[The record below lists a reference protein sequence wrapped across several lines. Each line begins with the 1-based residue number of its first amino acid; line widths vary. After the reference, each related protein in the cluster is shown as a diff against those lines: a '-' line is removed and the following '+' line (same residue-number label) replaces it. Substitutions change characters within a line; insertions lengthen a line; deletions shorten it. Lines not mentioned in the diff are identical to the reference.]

1 MAFAPASLILTNNY
15 SPLNEALALAK
26 GMSMKSRILI
36 TILGIAFLASC
47 SSILS
52 QNTGKKTQS
61 SSLMDFLYPDETS
74 RSEHKPE
81 MPVLKLPVKVGLA
94 FVPSKNWQNDGIH
107 GKDQVELLETVKK
120 SFLKYDYIDHIEI
133 IPSTYLNGGE
143 GFSTLEQVGR
153 LYDVDVMALVSYD
166 QVSQSLENNA
176 ALLYW
181 TIVGMY
187 IIPGNENSIQTF
199 VDTAVFD
206 IKSKK
211 MLFRAP
217 GINKIE
223 KRTTAVGIDETL
235 SEKSLEGFE
244 LAVTDMTVNLDAEL
258 ARFKTRVKEEKI
270 AKVEHREGF
279 SGGGSMGYSLL
290 VLVFIVLTRKYV
302 LKKGQC

>member
-1 MAFAPASLILTNNY
+1 
-15 SPLNEALALAK
+15 
-26 GMSMKSRILI
+26 MKSRII
-36 TILGIAFLASC
+36 IIILGIAFLASC
-47 SSILS
+47 GSILS

-74 RSEHKPE
+74 RAEHTPE
-81 MPVLKLPVKVGLA
+81 IPVLKLPVKVGLA
-94 FVPSKNWQNDGIH
+94 FVPSKNWQRDGIH
-107 GKDQVELLETVKK
+107 SKDQIELLEKVKK
-120 SFLKYDYIDHIEI
+120 SFLKYDYIDRIEV
-133 IPSTYLNGGE
+133 IPSTYLQGGNG
-143 GFSTLEQVGR
+143 FTTLEQVAR

-166 QVSQSLENNA
+166 QVTQSLENNA

-217 GINKIE
+217 GINKLE
-223 KRTTAVGIDETL
+223 KRTTAVGIDDTL
-235 SEKSLEGFE
+235 SEKSIEGFG
-244 LAVTDMTVNLDAEL
+244 LAVADMTINLDVEL

-270 AKVEHREGF
+270 AKVEHSKGY
-279 SGGGSMGYSLL
+279 SSGGSMSFYLL
-290 VLVFIVLTRKYV
+290 VFVLVVLTRKFTRT
-302 LKKGQC
+302 KIQ

>member
-1 MAFAPASLILTNNY
+1 
-15 SPLNEALALAK
+15 
-26 GMSMKSRILI
+26 MKSRILI
-36 TILGIAFLASC
+36 IILGIVFLASC
-47 SSILS
+47 SSIVS

-74 RSEHKPE
+74 RSKHKPE
-81 MPVLKLPVKVGLA
+81 IPVLKLPVKVGLA
-94 FVPSKNWQNDGIH
+94 FVPSKNWQRDGIH
-107 GKDQVELLETVKK
+107 SKDQIELLEKVKK
-120 SFLKYDYIDHIEI
+120 SFLKYDYIDRIEV
-133 IPSTYLNGGE
+133 IPSTYLQGGD
-143 GFSTLEQVGR
+143 GFTTLEQVAR

-166 QVSQSLENNA
+166 QVTQSLENNA

-187 IIPGNENSIQTF
+187 VIPGNENSIQTF

-217 GINKIE
+217 GINKLE

-235 SEKSLEGFE
+235 AEKSLEGFG
-244 LAVTDMTVNLDAEL
+244 LAVTDMSANLDAEL

-270 AKVEHREGF
+270 AKVEHRKGH
-279 SGGGSMGYSLL
+279 SGGSMSYYFLF
-290 VLVFIVLTRKYV
+290 LVFVVLTIKSIRIKSSWFF
-302 LKKGQC
+302 LLRC